1 MDGLLE
7 KPNVTLEMILNEENI
22 LNELKSFNLPDKI
35 KSRKLS
41 RKMNHYFN
49 MVFADVSI
57 LTSTGMVYYLFQSSF
72 ADGFK
77 IGLSFFFL
85 LSGVARFLCAVFSSE
100 EMENNIAIIVFM
112 CFIAIEAISYFAA
125 KYLSSK

>member
-1 MDGLLE
+1 MKRSISLIGGVLILLNTIIGLVMSSYS
-7 KPNVTLEMILNEENI
+7 NFNI
-22 LNELKSFNLPDKI
+22 
-35 KSRKLS
+35 
-41 RKMNHYFN
+41 
-49 MVFADVSI
+49 VFADVSI
-57 LTSTGMVYYLFQSSF
+57 LTTTGMVYYLFQSSF

-85 LSGVARFLCAVFSSE
+85 LSGVARFLCAVFSSDQ
-100 EMENNIAIIVFM
+100 MENNIAIIVFM

>member
-1 MDGLLE
+1 M
-7 KPNVTLEMILNEENI
+7 KNNTLIIGVILVILNTIIGLVMSSYSN
-22 LNELKSFNLPDKI
+22 
-35 KSRKLS
+35 
-41 RKMNHYFN
+41 FN

-77 IGLSFFFL
+77 IGLSFF
-85 LSGVARFLCAVFSSE
+85 LSITGVARFVCALFSSNQFE
-100 EMENNIAIIVFM
+100 DNIAVIVFM

>member
-1 MDGLLE
+1 M
-7 KPNVTLEMILNEENI
+7 KNNTLIIGVILVILNTIIGLVMSSYSN
-22 LNELKSFNLPDKI
+22 
-35 KSRKLS
+35 
-41 RKMNHYFN
+41 FN

-85 LSGVARFLCAVFSSE
+85 LSGVARFLCAVFSSDQ
-100 EMENNIAIIVFM
+100 MENNIAIIIFM

>member
-1 MDGLLE
+1 M
-7 KPNVTLEMILNEENI
+7 KNNI
-22 LNELKSFNLPDKI
+22 LLIGVVFTFLNTIIGLI
-35 KSRKLS
+35 LS
-41 RKMNHYFN
+41 DYSNFN

-57 LTSTGMVYYLFQSSF
+57 LTTTGMVYYLFQSSF

-100 EMENNIAIIVFM
+100 QMENNIAIIIFM
-112 CFIAIEAISYFAA
+112 CLISFEVISAFVA
-125 KYLSSK
+125 HKLSTK

>member
-1 MDGLLE
+1 MKYTLFITGLILIVINTISGLIFQGYAAHKMLFADFSITLTIGLL
-7 KPNVTLEMILNEENI
+7 
-22 LNELKSFNLPDKI
+22 
-35 KSRKLS
+35 
-41 RKMNHYFN
+41 
-49 MVFADVSI
+49 
-57 LTSTGMVYYLFQSSF
+57 YLMYQVRT

-85 LSGVARFLCAVFSSE
+85 LSGVARFLCAVFSIE
-100 EMENNIAIIVFM
+100 QMENNIAIIIFM

>member
-1 MDGLLE
+1 M
-7 KPNVTLEMILNEENI
+7 KNNI
-22 LNELKSFNLPDKI
+22 LLIGVVLTFLNTIIGLV
-35 KSRKLS
+35 LS
-41 RKMNHYFN
+41 DYSNFN
-49 MVFADVSI
+49 MVFADVS
-57 LTSTGMVYYLFQSSF
+57 LLATTGMVYYLFQLSF

-85 LSGVARFLCAVFSSE
+85 LSGIARFLCAVFSSE
-100 EMENNIAIIVFM
+100 QMENNIAIIIFM